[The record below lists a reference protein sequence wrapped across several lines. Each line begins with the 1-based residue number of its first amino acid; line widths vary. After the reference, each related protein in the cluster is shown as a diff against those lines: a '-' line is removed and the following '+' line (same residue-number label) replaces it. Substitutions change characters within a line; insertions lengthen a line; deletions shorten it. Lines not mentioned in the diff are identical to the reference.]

1 MPSFGRRCH
10 ELRVPDKG
18 QDWRIVY
25 HIDPDAI
32 VILEVFGKTTRQ
44 APQSVIDT
52 CKRRLKHYDSLDS

>member
-44 APQSVIDT
+44 TPQSVIDT